1 MNTHKREG
9 NKSPASKVFMH
20 EAVDGFPI
28 LEPAQQSRE
37 AFGLIVQGKHNLVNN
52 CKSSKACFS

>member
-1 MNTHKREG
+1 MNTHERES

-28 LEPAQQSRE
+28 FELAQQSRE
-37 AFGLIVQGKHNLVNN
+37 AFRLIVQGKHNLVDD
-52 CKSSKACFS
+52 CKSGVACFS